1 MRKEANTIPEDAL
14 NRNPLLRSS
23 HHLHVDMGIVI
34 QPEVGAAGNVVKT
47 SHHLHLGM
55 SGVVQPEVNVAEK
68 AGIPST
74 VRSSRDIRR
83 SQWTYSER
91 SGGNEMSST
100 VGAYIKFGTRDVLKE
115 GCDADM

>member
-34 QPEVGAAGNVVKT
+34 QPAVGAAGNVVKT

-83 SQWTYSER
+83 SQWSRHIQRGVGVMKCPRRLARILNSEHV
-91 SGGNEMSST
+91 T
-100 VGAYIKFGTRDVLKE
+100 F
-115 GCDADM
+115 